1 MLKRLAHISKIRQGV
16 ATSADP
22 LTTSVVE
29 IGGVGLLIAE
39 AVVLLAQGSP
49 ELAACL
55 FAVFAAST
63 LSSVAGFAFSG
74 HRRPAGAS
82 SNSTAA
88 TIGSAPKTSV
98 MMTISIGVPISSGE
112 LREGGGD
119 IIGKWKQERQRNR
132 QEQANHGEAKRRQYI
147 GIP

>member
-1 MLKRLAHISKIRQGV
+1 MWHLLPEVCQE
-16 ATSADP
+16 
-22 LTTSVVE
+22 TTSLFVMRDANGQQLAYLYFE
-29 IGGVGLLIAE
+29 NESDRRSGAELLRRCAK
-39 AVVLLAQGSP
+39 
-49 ELAACL
+49 
-55 FAVFAAST
+55 
-63 LSSVAGFAFSG
+63 G

-112 LREGGGD
+112 LREGGGY